1 MSRPYR
7 SVDRRTALKLLAS
20 GVATTT
26 AGCLGGDDTTSTSK
40 QTSTPTATPSPTAT
54 ATDTPTETE
63 TAAGPPETPAYLEW
77 AFATTL
83 LESEPPI
90 HVFHVSP
97 STVEQYDDR
106 LNERAYSTY
115 NQLTEL
121 GLVAT
126 GVSGYNVHDVI
137 TTRDVSVLLG
147 EFSQRRVHENHYR
160 KYEFEP
166 PEYRKFMLYEH
177 AEENT
182 ALAANDGV
190 AIAIDRADEPSVD
203 VRKTVKRVID
213 TGMGDYKRLV
223 DQRPRIEPLA
233 SWLGTRTISD
243 CVTHDPYTDRA
254 PTGKTGSALGYN
266 FTEGGAEARFVIQ
279 FETAEQATDEAV
291 DTWVD
296 RQVPYIDNWTDTTR
310 THHGAIVMVTGQVT
324 YDAVLNATA

>member
-83 LESEPPI
+83 LESEPPL
-90 HVFHVSP
+90 HVYHVSP
-97 STVEQYDDR
+97 STVEQYH
-106 LNERAYSTY
+106 T
-115 NQLTEL
+115 QLTEL

-126 GVSGYNVHDVI
+126 GVSGYNVGDVI

-177 AEENT
+177 AEENK
-182 ALAANDGV
+182 ALAVNDGV

-213 TGMGDYKRLV
+213 TGMSDYKRLV
-223 DQRPRIEPLA
+223 DQRPRVGPLA
-233 SWLGTRTISD
+233 GWLGTRTISD

-266 FTEGGAEARFVIQ
+266 FADDGADARFVIQ